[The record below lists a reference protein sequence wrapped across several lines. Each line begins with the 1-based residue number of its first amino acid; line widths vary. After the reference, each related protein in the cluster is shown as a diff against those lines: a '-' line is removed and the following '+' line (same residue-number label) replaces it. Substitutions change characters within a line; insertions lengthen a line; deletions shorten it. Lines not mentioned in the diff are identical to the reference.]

1 MVVQEAHKGPSRQV
15 ALQGLEQL
23 LRISELFSAEDS
35 SQPLDATTKY
45 ERYPP
50 ANVGVTKSVGGGAL
64 AGSYYVIYFTCRS
77 WQHQLALLFGGSN
90 HLQSTLI
97 CTLNPNP

>member
-15 ALQGLEQL
+15 LLQGLEQL
-23 LRISELFSAEDS
+23 LWISELCSTEDC

-50 ANVGVTKSVGGGAL
+50 ANVGVTKSVGGG
-64 AGSYYVIYFTCRS
+64 G
-77 WQHQLALLFGGSN
+77 
-90 HLQSTLI
+90 HLQALTMLYTSPADRGSI
-97 CTLNPNP
+97 S

>member
-23 LRISELFSAEDS
+23 LRISELCRAEDS

-50 ANVGVTKSVGGGAL
+50 ANVGSQNQSGGG
-64 AGSYYVIYFTCRS
+64 
-77 WQHQLALLFGGSN
+77 
-90 HLQSTLI
+90 HLQSLTML
-97 CTLNPNP
+97 CTSPTDGGSIS